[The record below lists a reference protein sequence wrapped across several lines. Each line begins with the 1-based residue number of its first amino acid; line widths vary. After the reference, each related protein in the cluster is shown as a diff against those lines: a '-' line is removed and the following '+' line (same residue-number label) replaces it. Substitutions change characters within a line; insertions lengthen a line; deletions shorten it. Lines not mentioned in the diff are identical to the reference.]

1 MVLAYK
7 VLSVQCSMK
16 VGPVRKTDDWK
27 AGVCGPWIAVS
38 AYRVLLVLCSMNVG
52 PVSSC

>member
-16 VGPVRKTDDWK
+16 VGPVRKLMT
-27 AGVCGPWIAVS
+27 GRLECGPWIAVS
-38 AYRVLLVLCSMNVG
+38 AYRVLLVLCSMSVG
-52 PVSSC
+52 PVSN